1 MNTTTN
7 NNKMLLNDSDF
18 VGALQG
24 LQSFVLETGADIDMA
39 YDWVSDQA
47 GIKSFCHDPAAFDCF
62 YDVFMEASN

>member
-1 MNTTTN
+1 MNTTTT

-39 YDWVSDQA
+39 YDWVADQA
-47 GIKSFCHDPAAFDCF
+47 GIKSFCHDGAAFSCF